1 MNKILKQ
8 KNSIFSLFNKDISF
22 FCVCVQWIYVKEK
35 GHLL

>member
-8 KNSIFSLFNKDISF
+8 KNSIFSLFNIEISF
-22 FCVCVQWIYVKEK
+22 FFVQWIYVKEK